1 MLVWTNKSGYGK
13 HCGRKDIA
21 ADNVSVHHVQEVV
34 DVIESKIKPCILFT
48 RSQSQQGRLRR
59 LRILCSRMTQSCN
72 YKDSS
77 YNGFWQRDL
86 ERSVFHASHTVGVY
100 MQCSIPMS
108 DNNCVHKYGNYY
120 YYVPISV
127 LVSLCKL
134 LVLSSFSNCSID
146 SLQA

>member
-48 RSQSQQGRLRR
+48 RSQSQQGRFRR

-77 YNGFWQRDL
+77 YNGFRQRD
-86 ERSVFHASHTVGVY
+86 VYFMHHT
-100 MQCSIPMS
+100 Q
-108 DNNCVHKYGNYY
+108 
-120 YYVPISV
+120 
-127 LVSLCKL
+127 LVSTCNAAYPCQIITVYTSTVIIIIMYK
-134 LVLSSFSNCSID
+134 
-146 SLQA
+146 